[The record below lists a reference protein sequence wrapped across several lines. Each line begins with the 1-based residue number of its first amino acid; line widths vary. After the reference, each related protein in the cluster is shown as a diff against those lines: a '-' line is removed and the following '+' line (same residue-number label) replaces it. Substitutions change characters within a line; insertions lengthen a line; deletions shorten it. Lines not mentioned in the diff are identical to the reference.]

1 MAKERYVTFVVH
13 GIGTPKSASIQVDD
27 ATKKFATTWGE
38 RNDTELK
45 RSLYTAHPEHGDSV
59 EYSVYEGKI
68 ANDKTQEFVE
78 AQWADLSKAPSGY
91 FSPVTSFFILLLDLR
106 NISKVCKKLFK
117 DREADSDLERSKRG
131 GLTRWWGHYT
141 IGFVEGPIVGLNLL
155 LIAAFLVAI
164 GLKTPETELWRG
176 LWVGISGLL
185 AIAIG
190 LAVQPPK
197 EKLAFKVQDRLP
209 RNRKI
214 WSALLAVFVTLYWV
228 FEAPVTS
235 WAAVMTGILG
245 MVLSYIVIKFYP
257 SRVFLTNSCA
267 IGGLAFTGIAAASTV
282 VLPPLVATVNWILN
296 GVNSLRASINAA
308 PLAGEPLNVAYFD
321 GFFGYIMIIL
331 AVIAIAWLGVNI
343 IYFFV
348 SLGWFARRDTT
359 GMRNKDSKS
368 SFLPRTFDLQIF
380 AHIFELRLWQI
391 FIPVIWTLLLRLIPK
406 NEEAGARNLLDP
418 GEIDQLIQAGAAF
431 NILNLAVFILVIIGG
446 GLTFGQFNKK
456 TKAGDP
462 KNEVRLIIG
471 NPLLTL
477 TIVTPI
483 LFALPFIVDVF
494 LPGVAIVDT
503 LRDNYKVGWA
513 IMIGIGVFA
522 FLQREGLK
530 NGIDFALDVTMYFN
544 KEQTVREDKDKTR
557 AVVYDKIISRM
568 ETIVNDV
575 INRRDE
581 DGNKNLP
588 TKVLFL
594 THSQGTALTRHFL
607 AEQYEPNGLDSYF
620 VTMGSPVSHIYQNYF
635 LTSLWHGELNPN
647 LMEKRDSKPAR
658 WLNMNRKSDYIGR
671 KIDDETFIVKG
682 EEKALNVE
690 NVPNDAVE
698 DEKGNVG
705 PWHGGHTGYFVDHVV
720 HKELEGR
727 GMILKSAEADAPDD
741 SEEMT
746 ASFEA
751 QSYPE
756 PTKKEDPS
764 ENEDSDS

>member
-13 GIGTPKSASIQVDD
+13 GIGSPKSANIQVDD
-27 ATKKFATTWGE
+27 ATKKFATTWGD

-59 EYSVYEGKI
+59 EYSVYEGQLE
-68 ANDKTQEFVE
+68 NGKTQEFVE

-91 FSPVTSFFILLLDLR
+91 FSSVTSFFILLLDLR
-106 NISKVCKKLFK
+106 NISKVCKQLFK
-117 DREADSDLERSKRG
+117 DREADPSIDTSKRG
-131 GLTRWWGHYT
+131 WLTRWWGHYT

-155 LIAAFLVAI
+155 LIAALLVAI
-164 GLKTPETELWRG
+164 GLKTPDSELWRG
-176 LWVGISGLL
+176 IWVAFSGLI

-190 LAVQPPK
+190 LAVHPPE
-197 EKLAFKVQDRLP
+197 EKLPEKVEVRLP

-214 WSALLAVFVTLYWV
+214 WSGLLAVFVVLYWV
-228 FEAPVTS
+228 FGASDTS

-245 MVLSYIVIKFYP
+245 MVLSYVVIKVYP

-267 IGGLAFTGIAAASTV
+267 IGGLIFTGIAAASNV
-282 VLPPLVATVNWILN
+282 VLPYLVGFVNGFSGFGNWLR
-296 GVNSLRASINAA
+296 GVINAP
-308 PLAGEPLNVAYFD
+308 PLAGEPLSVEYFD
-321 GFFGYIMIIL
+321 GFFGYVMIIL
-331 AVIAIAWLGVNI
+331 AVIAVAWIGVNF
-343 IYFFV
+343 IYFWV
-348 SLGWFARRDTT
+348 SLGWFARRDTS
-359 GMRNKDSKS
+359 GMRNKDSDT

-391 FIPVIWTLLLRLIPK
+391 FIPVIWTLLLRLVPK
-406 NEEAGARNLLDP
+406 GDGKNLLEP
-418 GEIDQLIQAGAAF
+418 GQVDQLIQAGAAF

-446 GLTFGQFNKK
+446 GLTFSQFNKK
-456 TKAGDP
+456 TKEGDP

-471 NPLLTL
+471 NPLLTM

-483 LFALPFIVDVF
+483 LLALPFIIDVF
-494 LPGVAIVDT
+494 LPNVAIIDT

-544 KEQTVREDKDKTR
+544 KEKTVREDKDKTR

-568 ETIVNDV
+568 QTIVNDV
-575 INRRDE
+575 IKRRDE
-581 DGNKNLP
+581 KGAVNPP

-594 THSQGTALTRHFL
+594 THSQGTALTRHYL
-607 AEQYEPNGLDSYF
+607 AEQYEPNGIDSYF

-647 LMEKRDSKPAR
+647 LMANRDSKPAH
-658 WLNMNRKSDYIGR
+658 WLNMNRLSDYIGR
-671 KIDDETFIVKG
+671 KIDDEKFVVNG

-690 NVPNDAVE
+690 NVPNEAVE
-698 DEKGNVG
+698 DEHGNVG

-720 HKELEGR
+720 HKELER
-727 GMILKSAEADAPDD
+727 RKIILKNTAADVPD
-741 SEEMT
+741 EPVEMT
-746 ASFEA
+746 PSSEA
-751 QSYPE
+751 QNYTE
-756 PTKKEDPS
+756 PPIDETSKE
-764 ENEDSDS
+764 EGDSDS

>member
-1 MAKERYVTFVVH
+1 M
-13 GIGTPKSASIQVDD
+13 
-27 ATKKFATTWGE
+27 
-38 RNDTELK
+38 
-45 RSLYTAHPEHGDSV
+45 
-59 EYSVYEGKI
+59 
-68 ANDKTQEFVE
+68 
-78 AQWADLSKAPSGY
+78 
-91 FSPVTSFFILLLDLR
+91 
-106 NISKVCKKLFK
+106 CKKLFK
-117 DREADSDLERSKRG
+117 DREADPDLETSKRG
-131 GLTRWWGHYT
+131 GLARWWGHYT

-164 GLKTPETELWRG
+164 GLKTPETDLWRG
-176 LWVGISGLL
+176 PIWVTISGLL

-197 EKLAFKVQDRLP
+197 EKLASKVEDRLP
-209 RNRKI
+209 LNRKI
-214 WSALLAVFVTLYWV
+214 WSGFLAVFVALYWV
-228 FEAPVTS
+228 FGTSDTS

-245 MVLSYIVIKFYP
+245 MVLSYVVIKFYP

-267 IGGLAFTGIAAASTV
+267 IGGLIFTGIAAASPV
-282 VLPPLVATVNWILN
+282 VYKRLVNLVNGIS
-296 GVNSLRASINAA
+296 GVGNLLRRGINAE
-308 PLAGEPLNVAYFD
+308 PLASNPLSVGYFD
-321 GFFGYIMIIL
+321 GFFEYVMIIL
-331 AVIAIAWLGVNI
+331 AVIAVAWFGVNF
-343 IYFFV
+343 IYFWV
-348 SLGWFARRDTT
+348 SLGWFARRDTS
-359 GMRNKDSKS
+359 GMRNKDSQT

-406 NEEAGARNLLDP
+406 SEEADANNLLEP
-418 GEIDQLIQAGAAF
+418 GQVDQLIKAGAAF

-446 GLTFGQFNKK
+446 ALTFSQFNKK

-471 NPLLTL
+471 NPLLTM
-477 TIVTPI
+477 TILTPI

-494 LPGVAIVDT
+494 LTDVAIIDF
-503 LRDNYKVGWA
+503 LRKYHTVGWA

-544 KEQTVREDKDKTR
+544 KEKTVREDKDKTR

-581 DGNKNLP
+581 EGNKNIP
-588 TKVLFL
+588 AKVLFL

-647 LMEKRDSKPAR
+647 LMEDRDSKPAR
-658 WLNMNRKSDYIGR
+658 WINMNRKSDYIGR
-671 KIDDETFIVKG
+671 KIDDEAFTVKG

-698 DEKGNVG
+698 YENGTVG
-705 PWHGGHTGYFVDHVV
+705 PWHGGHTGV
-720 HKELEGR
+720 LCGPR
-727 GMILKSAEADAPDD
+727 S
-741 SEEMT
+741 S
-746 ASFEA
+746 
-751 QSYPE
+751 
-756 PTKKEDPS
+756 
-764 ENEDSDS
+764 